1 MLDPMKLDNKLAI
14 VTGGGRGI
22 GRGITEQLIASGA
35 RVLIAQRQ
43 VPEPDLIGNPN
54 IFWIQADLVDKEAPY
69 KIADY
74 SAELGGT
81 DILVN
86 NAGFMFEKNIEEMRE
101 EDWDMMMIVNMRA
114 PVFLAK
120 AVLDQMRAKGG
131 GSIINI
137 GSIEGIGANPGHTAY
152 CGSKAAVH
160 GFSRAL
166 AVDLGIDGIR
176 CNAIAPGWINSDLSN
191 DYINVQTDPESAW
204 KELYKMHPI
213 GRTGEPKDIG
223 NMVVFLASDD
233 SGFVTGQVF
242 VVDGGRTA
250 KLPLPF

>member
-1 MLDPMKLDNKLAI
+1 MRLKDKVAI

-22 GRGITEQLIASGA
+22 GLGISEKLLEAGA

-43 VPEPDLIGNPN
+43 PLAERLAANPS
-54 IFWIQADLVDKEAPY
+54 IAWIEADLSQREAPY
-69 KIADY
+69 EIANAAD
-74 SAELGGT
+74 ETFGGV

-86 NAGFMFEKNIEEMRE
+86 NAGMMFEQSLDDMTEEGWER
-101 EDWDMMMIVNMRA
+101 MMAINMRA

-120 AVLDQMRAKGG
+120 ALLPQMRRRGG

-137 GSIEGIGANPGHTAY
+137 GSIEGIGANPWHIAY

-160 GFSRAL
+160 GFTRAL
-166 AVDLGIDGIR
+166 AVDLGTYGIR

-191 DYINVQTDPESAW
+191 NYIDAQPDSEQARTDLL
-204 KELYKMHPI
+204 KLHPT
-213 GRTGEPKDIG
+213 GRTGEPTDIG
-223 NMVVFLASDD
+223 SAAVFLASEE
-233 SGFVTGQVF
+233 SVFISGQVL

-250 KLPLPF
+250 RLPLPF